1 MCRTLILVGVLI
13 AAIGA
18 MPCRAQDAKPQ
29 IDPCETAPVASD
41 LSVKVKREKPC
52 RVTLPKGDANDKA
65 MLLTLASTDPQAVF
79 EAKYTPDTPSVSTD
93 SSPGPTVTVHEISSA
108 GAARRHTFVIWG
120 YPNGSVI
127 LTRYDTGPPQ
137 IAVRVTV
144 SDDLANLQDGYAA
157 RMAIPQTD
165 YRRIVD
171 YGRCAHGGPGEAK
184 CMQSLVAEKLW
195 SKQLSF
201 TSLKDQATA
210 DIYYL
215 ISRWM
220 GRHPGRE
227 FNSPPGDKIRAS
239 ESDPIVL
246 FAGIAGVNRTVLLDC
261 QGLRGKGSERRCDDF
276 ARPSAKT
283 LERADYFWAVYLED
297 EETPFETSIDVEFG
311 PTVTDREYEEFDPRL
326 RLDPQSSETAAIR
339 VVKIG
344 WRRFYIR
351 EAPVAVQIA
360 FTRQSANYGLRQW
373 TRIYRQRSKTWVLP
387 AAGIL
392 IPTNPPRH
400 ITTTL
405 EPIYPDGGLEPSGL
419 AITENSVRRPIFG
432 LVSFQWPQW
441 RSKGDDAR
449 GLRRVLI
456 NLIPDAALGMA
467 DRGMYFAGG
476 SWPIPLWRDRSFITA
491 GGIWT
496 KEERAAPGFSVDD
509 RVPLTTPADEVITT
523 QARWRFRIGLSLE
536 IVKLRR

>member
-1 MCRTLILVGVLI
+1 MCRSVILVAI
-13 AAIGA
+13 ATALLGA
-18 MPCRAQDAKPQ
+18 TPCLAQDGQPK
-29 IDPCETAPVASD
+29 IDPCEPSTSD
-41 LSVKVKREKPC
+41 LVVKVSREKPC
-52 RVTLPKGDANDKA
+52 QMTLVPKGDTNHRAR
-65 MLLTLASTDPQAVF
+65 LLTLSSTDPRGVF
-79 EAKYTPDTPSVSTD
+79 EAKYTPSVPAVSTD
-93 SSPGPTVTVHEISSA
+93 SLPGPALTVHWMSSA
-108 GAARRHTFVIWG
+108 GAAARHTFVTWG

-127 LTRYDTGPPQ
+127 LTRYDAGPAR
-137 IAVRVTV
+137 IDVRVTV
-144 SDDLANLQDGYAA
+144 SDDLLNLEDGYAV
-157 RMAIPQTD
+157 RMAIPQAD

-171 YGRCAHGGPGEAK
+171 YGRCAHGGPGETK
-184 CMQSLVAEKLW
+184 CMESLVSPQSWTA
-195 SKQLSF
+195 QLSF
-201 TSLKDQATA
+201 SSRKDRSTA

-215 ISRWM
+215 VSRWM
-220 GRHPGRE
+220 GRHPGTE
-227 FNSPPGDKIRAS
+227 FNSPPGDKLRAS

-261 QGLRGKGSERRCDDF
+261 QGLRGHGPERRCDDF

-297 EETPFETSIDVEFG
+297 EEMPFETSIDVEFG
-311 PTVTDREYEEFDPRL
+311 PTVTDRDYEEFDPRL
-326 RLDPQSSETAAIR
+326 RLDPQSSETAAVR
-339 VVKIG
+339 VVRIG

-360 FTRQSANYGLRQW
+360 FTRQGANYGLRQW
-373 TRIYRQRSKTWVLP
+373 TRLYRQRSKTWVLP

-405 EPIYPDGGLEPSGL
+405 VPVYADGALEPSVL

-449 GLRRVLI
+449 GVRRVMI

-496 KEERAAPGFSVDD
+496 REERAAPGFSAGD
-509 RVPLTTPADEVITT
+509 RVPLTTTADDVITT
-523 QARWRFRIGLSLE
+523 QGRWRLRIGLSLE